1 MGRSLIICCL
11 ASISFFYIFACKIF
25 NYYLIIKVM
34 QKKRMREAVFKV
46 SKKIPLSHFRLIKK
60 ATMND
65 FEDISVWLKDAFEN
79 HKELYGYRLYYN
91 LNGFIHEA
99 FKEQNVFVL
108 RYKDKAVAFLAFS
121 PPYEEGIR
129 IKFDAVCV
137 KPNFLRMGLAT
148 YLHESAIEYFR
159 KRGYLVAELYDVCTE
174 SYKLGRSMGFVKKEE
189 NKETSIVSMVKILVE
204 TRKQN
209 RNANIRFVVWD
220 NCYADIN
227 TQPIYSWSLNFR
239 RDKKPIIRSID
250 AEWTVGIIKGKKV
263 VIHGIA
269 KRFLD
274 VVKYGGPY
282 LYINEEKA
290 KYIIESIHDYI

>member
-1 MGRSLIICCL
+1 
-11 ASISFFYIFACKIF
+11 
-25 NYYLIIKVM
+25 
-34 QKKRMREAVFKV
+34 
-46 SKKIPLSHFRLIKK
+46 
-60 ATMND
+60 
-65 FEDISVWLKDAFEN
+65 
-79 HKELYGYRLYYN
+79 
-91 LNGFIHEA
+91 
-99 FKEQNVFVL
+99 
-108 RYKDKAVAFLAFS
+108 
-121 PPYEEGIR
+121 
-129 IKFDAVCV
+129 
-137 KPNFLRMGLAT
+137 MGLAT

-189 NKETSIVSMVKILVE
+189 NKETSIVSMVKILVK

-269 KRFLD
+269 KHFLD
-274 VVKYGGPY
+274 VVKYDGPY

-290 KYIIESIHDYI
+290 KYIIESIHDSI

>member
-1 MGRSLIICCL
+1 MGRRLIICYL

-34 QKKRMREAVFKV
+34 QKKRMREAVFEV

-91 LNGFIHEA
+91 LNDFIHEA

-108 RYKDKAVAFLAFS
+108 RYKGKAVAFLTFS

-269 KRFLD
+269 KCFLD
-274 VVKYGGPY
+274 VVKYDGPY